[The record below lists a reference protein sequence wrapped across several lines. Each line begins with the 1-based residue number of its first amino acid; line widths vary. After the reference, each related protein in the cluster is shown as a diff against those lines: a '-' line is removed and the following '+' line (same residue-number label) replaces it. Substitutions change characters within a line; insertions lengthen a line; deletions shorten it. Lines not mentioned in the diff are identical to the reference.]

1 MFISPSFLA
10 TRSFGIEP
18 TGFLSASTLDTQ
30 LRCRACGAPTKEA
43 DEISP
48 SSLKETFT
56 DFSSLAQPE
65 STILCAACDTVLSKP
80 GVFLQLK
87 SGVSVFNDSAIYQLE
102 EKGLTQSHL
111 SWLWQ
116 SPPPVPF
123 CVVVKTGKQQHLTWR
138 APVTVSPDKIFVRM
152 GETLGVIRRKILFA
166 ARNEALALKP
176 FNPDRTKGKPKK
188 EKFGAPL
195 AETPFF
201 CGDTR
206 KPLAKTV
213 ALKFWV
219 MKAINEGGITQDM
232 ITNLLQLNPFEV
244 WALGHSLHPP
254 AQPKATAI

>member
-18 TGFLSASTLDTQ
+18 TGLRSSSVLDTR
-30 LRCRACGAPTKEA
+30 LRCRACGAPTKET
-43 DEISP
+43 DEVSP

-56 DFSSLAQPE
+56 DFSSLEQPE
-65 STILCAACDTVLSKP
+65 STLLCAACDTVLSKP

-102 EKGLTQSHL
+102 KKGLTQCHL

-116 SPPPVPF
+116 TPPAAPF
-123 CVVVKTGKQQHLTWR
+123 CVVVKTGKQQHLCWR
-138 APVTVSPDKIFVRM
+138 APVTVSPDRVFIRM
-152 GETLGVIRRKILFA
+152 GEKLGFIRRKILLA
-166 ARNEALALKP
+166 ARHEALALIP
-176 FNPDRTKGKPKK
+176 FNPDRTKAKPKK
-188 EKFGAPL
+188 EKIGTPL
-195 AETPFF
+195 AENPFF

-213 ALKFWV
+213 ALKLWV
-219 MKAINEGGITQDM
+219 IQAINEGVITQNM
-232 ITNLLQLNPFEV
+232 IKNLLQLNPFEV

-254 AQPKATAI
+254 VAPKATVL